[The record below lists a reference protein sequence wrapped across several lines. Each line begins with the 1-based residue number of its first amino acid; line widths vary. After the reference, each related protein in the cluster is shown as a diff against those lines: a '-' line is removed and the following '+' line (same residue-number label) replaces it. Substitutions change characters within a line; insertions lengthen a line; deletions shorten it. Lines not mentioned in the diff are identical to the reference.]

1 MTANN
6 SSLFSPILIE
16 NVNHAKS
23 TPSTYVV
30 HICVRAKSAMEF
42 RDPNLASSNFK
53 IFFHKVQVYQEGE
66 KTLTKSPSRFDI

>member
-30 HICVRAKSAMEF
+30 HICEIGYEVSRSEF
-42 RDPNLASSNFK
+42 SVIKFQD
-53 IFFHKVQVYQEGE
+53 FFHKVQVYQEGE
-66 KTLTKSPSRFDI
+66 KTLAKSPSRFEI